1 MKKRNIPPLKVVFS
15 KKDRKEILEKVNH
28 ALKIGY
34 VAMGQ
39 NVKEFEETFLE
50 YNNSKHA
57 ISVSSCS
64 SALEIMM
71 RALNVQDKEVLIPDN
86 TFLATAA
93 GIILAGGKAR
103 MVDVDKNT
111 FSISLRE
118 LKKRL
123 TTKTVGVIIVH
134 IGGIITPELPK
145 IKQWCDDNELWLIED
160 CAHAHGSELD
170 GKKSGTFGLAG
181 AFSFFSTK
189 VITSGEGGMV
199 VTNNDS
205 FAKKIKLMRN
215 HGKPEPWKSIHTEL
229 GSNWRMSELNSIVG
243 VTQLKRLDEFIEW
256 REKIANMYTKQLM
269 DVEEISLV
277 LPKDRSSWYKYIIV
291 LNHELNREDIKQKM
305 KDMGVVLSGEV
316 YEIPL
321 HKQPVFDKY
330 NNKNVFNNSADICSQ
345 HICLPLYYGMTS
357 SEVNY
362 VIKSLKKTIM
372 NKG

>member
-1 MKKRNIPPLKVVFS
+1 MKPREIPPLKVVFS
-15 KKDRKEILEKVNH
+15 KNDRKEILEKIDH

-34 VAMGQ
+34 VAMGK
-39 NVKEFEETFLE
+39 NVKEFEDSFAK

-71 RALNVQDKEVLIPDN
+71 RALNVQGKEVLVPDN

-93 GIILAGGKAR
+93 GVMLAGGKAR
-103 MVDVDKNT
+103 MVDIEKNT
-111 FSISLRE
+111 FSISLKE
-118 LKKRL
+118 IKKRL

-134 IGGIITPELPK
+134 IGGIISPELPK
-145 IKQWCDDNELWLIED
+145 IKKWCDDNKLWLIED
-160 CAHAHGSELD
+160 CAHAHGSELK
-170 GKKSGTFGLAG
+170 GEKSGRFGLAG

-189 VITSGEGGMV
+189 VITSGEGGMI
-199 VTNNDS
+199 VTDS
-205 FAKKIKLMRN
+205 DDFAKKIKLMRN
-215 HGKPEPWKSIHTEL
+215 HGKPDPWKSIHTDL
-229 GSNWRMSELNSIVG
+229 GSNWRMSEINSIIG

-256 REKIANMYTKQLM
+256 RKNIANMYTKQLM
-269 DVEEISLV
+269 NIDEISLV

-291 LNHELNREDIKQKM
+291 LNNKLNRDVIKQKM

-321 HKQPVFDKY
+321 HKQPVFEKHNDITA
-330 NNKNVFNNSADICSQ
+330 FANSADVCSQ

-362 VIKSLKKTIM
+362 VIESFKKAIT